1 MLGDRKHDRLGS
13 CPHGAFSLAYEDQG
27 HDHKWGNKPPS
38 DLHVRSNK
46 GTKGTVTV
54 EGAGGHLPGKGREDL
69 SKEGKFKLI
78 SRVRRS
84 QFWSGQEMKR
94 PGSKGQT

>member
-1 MLGDRKHDRLGS
+1 MIFSKQYETRWHDTDACRTLRPGAMLTYFEET
-13 CPHGAFSLAYEDQG
+13 A
-27 HDHKWGNKPPS
+27 

-54 EGAGGHLPGKGREDL
+54 EGAGGHLQGKGREDL

>member
-1 MLGDRKHDRLGS
+1 M
-13 CPHGAFSLAYEDQG
+13 
-27 HDHKWGNKPPS
+27 
-38 DLHVRSNK
+38 
-46 GTKGTVTV
+46 TVTV
-54 EGAGGHLPGKGREDL
+54 EGAGGHLQGKGREDL